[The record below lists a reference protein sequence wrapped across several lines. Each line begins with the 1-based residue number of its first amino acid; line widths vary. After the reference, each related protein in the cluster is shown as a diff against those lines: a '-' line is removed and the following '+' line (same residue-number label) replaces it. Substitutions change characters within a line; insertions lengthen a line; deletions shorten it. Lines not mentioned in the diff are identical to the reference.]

1 MIEFSYHTKQK
12 WGGAKA
18 FKDSGYFYTTI
29 RVKDDGENLYLKA
42 NGKGKPTV
50 YLTVRRFREYTAVE
64 ALRLLQNMGWLTRH
78 SHEGILWAYRK
89 NNLNLGFLVKILR

>member
-64 ALRLLQNMGWLTRH
+64 H
-78 SHEGILWAYRK
+78 CYRK
-89 NNLNLGFLVKILR
+89 DIDLEFFIETKMKYNRLRGYRHGGKKY